1 MLNTGRFLVMD
12 FYLVGLHTYLT
23 SNVAETPLA
32 AKGKESKNQP
42 RKRGKDGGRDSKRR
56 LAPPIDFIWH

>member
-1 MLNTGRFLVMD
+1 MD